1 MKLAKK
7 KIGLIAIAAVI
18 VVMLCGICAMVYLAK
33 VVNVLI
39 PSYGGTP
46 SYSEEYGSFT
56 PEDTYSYDGKL
67 VAHQKVEKSADVRRN
82 IIVEIKDSQTGELVG
97 SFSPARAWDFWGI
110 CWENDSYNIWTQSG
124 DIGVYCWRYQDGVW
138 ECDFSHPE
146 RPEYIISKYDK
157 DKE

>member
-1 MKLAKK
+1 MKLTKK
-7 KIGLIAIAAVI
+7 KIGLIVIAAVI
-18 VVMLCGICAMVYLAK
+18 VVGLCGICAIL
-33 VVNVLI
+33 L
-39 PSYGGTP
+39 PSFGGTP
-46 SYSEEYGSFT
+46 SYSEEYCSFT

-67 VAHQKVEKSADVRRN
+67 VAHQKVEKGANVKN